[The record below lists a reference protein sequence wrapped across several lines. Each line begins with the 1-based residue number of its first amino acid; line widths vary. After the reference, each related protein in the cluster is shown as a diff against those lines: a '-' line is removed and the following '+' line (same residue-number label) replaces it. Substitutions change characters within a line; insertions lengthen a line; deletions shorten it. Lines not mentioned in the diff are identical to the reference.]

1 VAPDGHIRY
10 SFGVSTYL
18 YRLNGMISNS
28 SSDSFS
34 IAKYMVQGIVK
45 DDQGVPV
52 EGAALHIGKQLA
64 YTDSSGHFMVRFSKH
79 GPFPLTVIPDEFL
92 TTGIYE
98 VVSAPAQV
106 QADSEERASA
116 IQVLVRRVPT
126 SRVTPQPVRPS
137 QS

>member
-1 VAPDGHIRY
+1 
-10 SFGVSTYL
+10 
-18 YRLNGMISNS
+18 MISNS
-28 SSDSFS
+28 SADSFS
-34 IAKYMVQGIVK
+34 IAKYVVQGVVK
-45 DDQGVPV
+45 DDQGLPV

-79 GPFPLTVIPDEFL
+79 GPFSLTVIPDEFL

-126 SRVTPQPVRPS
+126 GRVTPQPVRPS